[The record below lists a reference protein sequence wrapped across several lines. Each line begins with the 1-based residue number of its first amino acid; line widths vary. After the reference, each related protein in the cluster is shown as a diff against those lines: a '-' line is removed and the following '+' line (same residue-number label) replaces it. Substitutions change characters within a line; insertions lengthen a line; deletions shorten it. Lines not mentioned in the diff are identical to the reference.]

1 MSIVVLKLINGDEV
15 IAKLVDG
22 KYAKPR
28 VFQMIPTERGMS
40 GALMPYIMS
49 CPEETVDIASFAIV
63 TTVEASKQI
72 EDAYLQQTSG
82 IDLSSKLS

>member
-15 IAKLVDG
+15 IADLVNG
-22 KYAKPR
+22 VYKKPR

-49 CPEETVDIASFAIV
+49 CPDETVKIADHAIV
-63 TTVEASKQI
+63 TTVDASKQI

-82 IDLSSKLS
+82 IDLSSKLN

>member
-15 IAKLVDG
+15 IADRVLAMYK
-22 KYAKPR
+22 KPR

-49 CPEETVDIASFAIV
+49 CPDATVKIAEFAIV
-63 TTVEASKQI
+63 TEVEATKQI
-72 EDAYLQQTSG
+72 EDAYLQHTSG
-82 IDLSSKLS
+82 IDLSSKLN